1 MDNEGVDGLKLDVQ
15 GEGAEKKDE
24 VEKDEAPK
32 KEIILVHEDLIE
44 KEKFYEKY
52 ELNERFN

>member
-1 MDNEGVDGLKLDVQ
+1 MANEGVDGLKLHEQ
-15 GEGAEKKDE
+15 GESTQKKAEVD
-24 VEKDEAPK
+24 DEAPK
-32 KEIILVHEDLIE
+32 KDIILVHEDLIE